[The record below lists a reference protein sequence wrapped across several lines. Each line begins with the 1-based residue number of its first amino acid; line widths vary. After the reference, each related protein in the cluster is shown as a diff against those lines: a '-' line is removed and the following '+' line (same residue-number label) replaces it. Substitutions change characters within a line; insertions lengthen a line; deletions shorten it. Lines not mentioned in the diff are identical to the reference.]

1 MALEEWQDGFAID
14 DRGIVLWVDSIADVF
29 NPTVAELTAAGV
41 VRLTGGLTPDG
52 FSHTPTVNKVT
63 SGRYARKQTIT
74 YDGTVS
80 DEVVLRYVYNRTTPT
95 EVEEILGV
103 PGEDGFIVH
112 ILGYPND
119 HTIAAGT
126 KINAVIPVTTSVS
139 VDIPATANT
148 EAFKETRPNVRG
160 EVGREVEVVA
170 GA

>member
-1 MALEEWQDGFAID
+1 MAMEDWQSGFAID
-14 DRGIVLWVDSIADVF
+14 DRGIVLWVPVIAKTDA
-29 NPTVAELTAAGV
+29 PTVAELTAAGV

-63 SGRYARKQTIT
+63 AGRYARKQTIT

-80 DEVVLRYVYNRTTPT
+80 DEVVVRYVYNRTTPT
-95 EVEEILGV
+95 EVEEILGT
-103 PGEDGFIVH
+103 PGVDGNIVH

-126 KINAVIPVTTSVS
+126 KLNAVIPVTTSVS

-160 EVGREVEVVA
+160 DVAREVAVA
-170 GA
+170 A